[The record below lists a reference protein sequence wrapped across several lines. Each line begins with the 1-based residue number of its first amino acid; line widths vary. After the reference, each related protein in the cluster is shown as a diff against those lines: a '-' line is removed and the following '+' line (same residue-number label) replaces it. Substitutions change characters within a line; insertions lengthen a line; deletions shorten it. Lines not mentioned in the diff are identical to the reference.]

1 MRTVNFFNH
10 NSVCYY
16 DDDDDEGLV
25 YFQPEELLARLGR
38 SFRETCWDD
47 KKSSLSFEVFINNKS
62 FCVQSFPHR
71 FNDNFNGLYLLANLG
86 LNLNDF
92 AKEKFEVYTY
102 KRSVEVRIKGNSYK
116 VVCR

>member
-10 NSVCYY
+10 QSVSYSR
-16 DDDDDEGLV
+16 DDDDGTL
-25 YFQPEELLARLGR
+25 YLIPEELLARLGR

-47 KKSSLSFEVFINNKS
+47 KKESLSFEVFINNKS
-62 FCVQSFPHR
+62 FCVQSFPQR

-86 LNLNDF
+86 LNLNDL
-92 AKEKFEVYTY
+92 AKEKFEVYSYTH
-102 KRSVEVRIKGNSYK
+102 SVEVRIKGNSYK